1 VKKTKSGKLVLP
13 LLSLLCAGCNGA
25 PSVDVLGSFF
35 PAWMVC
41 IIAAVVM
48 AFGVRYLLLKF
59 QLEGE
64 VGHLGLFY
72 PCVVIFLACGLW
84 LLLFR

>member
-1 VKKTKSGKLVLP
+1 MKKAKSGKLVLLIG
-13 LLSLLCAGCNGA
+13 LLSAGCNGA
-25 PSVDVLGSFF
+25 PSVDVIGSFF

-59 QLEGE
+59 QMENE

>member
-1 VKKTKSGKLVLP
+1 VKSGKRLPALVG
-13 LLSLLCAGCNGA
+13 LLCAGCGRA
-25 PSVDVLGSFF
+25 PSVNVLGSFF

-41 IIAAVVM
+41 IIAAVVL
-48 AFGVRYLLLKF
+48 AFGVRYVLLKF
-59 QLEGE
+59 QLEKE

-72 PCVVIFLACGLW
+72 PCVVILTACGLW